1 MKCCCLRRSL
11 RCSRDCASCCSWPNH
26 LGALAMCSPLW
37 HDWQELS
44 NTSQICFGFLV
55 TSLAILYS
63 FRMPGRAHQG
73 LKFPRKGQGFTIVHH
88 VSPGQ
93 SHVRWNHHG
102 PWWSWWN
109 GKVHVHRVRKDQGCH
124 KHVWQIGL
132 SCQGLLWWSPSR
144 SLGTLALTGL
154 PPVRIV
160 TAKWPGLCK
169 TSQLISYLQLSTSIL
184 YPQIAIKSLYGLTKN
199 WGRLNEHAGRLR
211 IQDYPR

>member
-1 MKCCCLRRSL
+1 MKCCRLRRSL

-26 LGALAMCSPLW
+26 LGALANLFRFP
-37 HDWQELS
+37 
-44 NTSQICFGFLV
+44 GFLV
-55 TSLAILYS
+55 LRFCTALECQEEHTKVSA
-63 FRMPGRAHQG
+63 
-73 LKFPRKGQGFTIVHH
+73 KFPRKGQGFTIFHH

-109 GKVHVHRVRKDQGCH
+109 GKVHVHRVRKGQGCH

-144 SLGTLALTGL
+144 SLGTLALPGL
-154 PPVRIV
+154 PPRIV
-160 TAKWPGLCK
+160 TKWPGLCK

-184 YPQIAIKSLYGLTKN
+184 YPQIAINLCMALKKLGENSMNMLDG
-199 WGRLNEHAGRLR
+199 
-211 IQDYPR
+211 